1 MVTVAEFW
9 ALVRRTLPGT
19 DGDTV
24 SDGDGGGTGAGSG
37 VGAGAGAGGGGAGA
51 SSLSPSSSSI
61 MASIASSSSCS
72 TRSSPDVSGR
82 MIGTSSSLLASF
94 DSATEPNSSA
104 RALTDA
110 TDAMR
115 VSRVNSEF
123 ARQSLRALSQK
134 DPEKVSVICMVASG
148 ARPAV
153 DTLRASKLKI

>member
-1 MVTVAEFW
+1 MEGEVDRAVASPTF
-9 ALVRRTLPGT
+9 LIVM
-19 DGDTV
+19 
-24 SDGDGGGTGAGSG
+24 
-37 VGAGAGAGGGGAGA
+37 VGARVTG
-51 SSLSPSSSSI
+51 SNVTD
-61 MASIASSSSCS
+61 S
-72 TRSSPDVSGR
+72 TIRSAVGF
-82 MIGTSSSLLASF
+82 GTSSSLLASF